1 MNYVRGLEQTPPLA
15 ERTKSQFHK
24 KCYYYS
30 DMKKFESQQH
40 RDTEMEIN
48 QEPDKEKRRA
58 ILAEQRTTKEYQE
71 ALTANLTP
79 EQEKTRNELIE
90 AFTKFEK
97 EGFLGEYGHKS
108 FPNLLSQALGAPD
121 VVLRSVRNLGEQTIL
136 LISKTSYTQHI
147 PEVISAFKLKNEIL
161 STPEI
166 KQALREE
173 IVNQMYDLPLGDGA
187 NQWTL
192 LEGWIE
198 YALEADELRNIAIYG
213 FKVSLHNGYDVESAL
228 KIRDKFLP
236 KITTSKDFFDIF
248 PATKILAEQIN
259 EQLPGF
265 NEQVRRSLD
274 LLFILITYED
284 NPTTLVEIIQDNPY
298 IIDAFKN
305 NPRMGPKLF
314 FAFPKFDI
322 ASRENIATLFKA
334 KNNVPPDIGP
344 NSHDFRIHMQGE
356 LMEFKRNEK
365 ILDRSMHAG
374 IDTKTWL
381 SYSRELEFVL
391 HESNEQAL
399 ISDVLGVPIERIN
412 TTLQLYKSSLKE
424 NLRAV
429 KKELQKYQVPVEDMA
444 VVVVELEKMKK
455 ALLKAEEEKNEK
467 KVAGITKGI
476 EKFKERMEK
485 PKATALWGKLLGNY
499 QAITFVMRE
508 VLDVNEKLKQEEKEL
523 REILATK
530 SGKDSIRKKK
540 GKIGELKENIRV
552 LMLNFIERFESYR
565 SKLRESLVQALGN
578 EKGNEISQTLT
589 ANFTEPFIHYKE
601 DIQTINSLFSKDG
614 KTSRELL
621 DDTPMSIKVWSR
633 DPDTDLYLGNYSPCC
648 ISIESGMAGD
658 PTQSTIADYLTDLG
672 IQVVSVWDEAK
683 DVPVASAWCWL
694 GKSGDKTA
702 MIIDNIEANTTY
714 STSYPDEIGENL
726 MAYLTE
732 YGMAIGV
739 HSVELGEFN
748 NDLPSKDLMEKF
760 TKGTMSYKKLGGA
773 NRDDGYF
780 LESEEEKGL
789 RTVWKK

>member
-1 MNYVRGLEQTPPLA
+1 ME
-15 ERTKSQFHK
+15 
-24 KCYYYS
+24 
-30 DMKKFESQQH
+30 KFESQQY
-40 RDTEMEIN
+40 RDTLAKEIR
-48 QEPDKEKRRA
+48 QEPDKEKRQA
-58 ILAEQRTTKEYQE
+58 ILAEQRPTKEYQE

-79 EQEKTRNELIE
+79 EQEKIRNELIE
-90 AFTKFEK
+90 ALAKFQK
-97 EGFLGEYGHKS
+97 EGFASEYGAKS
-108 FPNLLSQALGAPD
+108 FPNLINQALRAPD
-121 VVLRSVRNLGEQTIL
+121 VVLRSFRDFAEQG
-136 LISKTSYTQHI
+136 
-147 PEVISAFKLKNEIL
+147 IL
-161 STPEI
+161 SLVNTGDTKLVPEMITAFRLNNEVLRKPEI
-166 KQALREE
+166 KQALLEE
-173 IVNQMYDLPLGDGA
+173 MDYQMNVIGNGGTATAWILLDG
-187 NQWTL
+187 WV
-192 LEGWIE
+192 E
-198 YALEADELRNIAIYG
+198 YVLDSDELRTTAVSG
-213 FKVSLHNGYDVESAL
+213 FKITLHNGYDVETAL
-228 KIRDKFLP
+228 KIRDKLLP
-236 KITTSKDFFDIF
+236 DIVTPKDFLDIF
-248 PATKILAEQIN
+248 PATRILAEQID
-259 EQLPGF
+259 EQMPGF
-265 NEQVRRSLD
+265 NEQVQRSLD

-284 NPTTLVEIIQDNPY
+284 NPTTLVEIIQENPY

-314 FAFPKFDI
+314 FAFPKFDT

-356 LMEFKRNEK
+356 LVEFKRNEK
-365 ILDRSMHAG
+365 ILDRSMSAG
-374 IDTKTWL
+374 IDTETWL
-381 SYSRELEFVL
+381 SYSHESEFVL

-412 TTLQLYKSSLKE
+412 TTLQLYENSLKE

-429 KKELQKYQVPVEDMA
+429 KKELQEYQVPVEDMT
-444 VVVVELEKMKK
+444 VVVAELEKMKK
-455 ALLKAEEEKNEK
+455 ALLKVEEEKNEK
-467 KVAGITKGI
+467 KIAGITKGI
-476 EKFKERMEK
+476 ERFKERIEK
-485 PKATALWGKLLGNY
+485 PKTTALWDKLLGNY
-499 QAITFVMRE
+499 QAITLVMHE

-523 REILATK
+523 REVLATK

-540 GKIGELKENIRV
+540 GKIGELKENIRA

-589 ANFTEPFIHYKE
+589 ANLTEPFIHYKE
-601 DIQTINSLFSKDG
+601 DTQTINSLFSKDG

-633 DPDTDLYLGNYSPCC
+633 NPDTDLYLGNYSPCC

-683 DVPVASAWCWL
+683 DIPVASAWCWL

-714 STSYPDEIGENL
+714 STSYPDEIGGNL
-726 MAYLTE
+726 IAYLTE
-732 YGMAIGV
+732 YGKAIGV
-739 HSVELGEFN
+739 QSVELGEFN

-760 TKGTMSYKKLGGA
+760 TKGTRSYKKLGGT

-789 RTVWKK
+789 HTVWKK